1 MSLLLWDPRNP
12 YERREQPPKIKNHY
26 ETESFG
32 RDKVAEMFGFGD
44 KRMDFGADLQKYREF
59 AGGGG
64 DQKVPDLADDALT
77 QRRMTAVR
85 SGILRGADRAASGY
99 ARAQGGGSGSAAS
112 GARTAAL
119 RAIAG
124 GAASRAA
131 DDVMQG
137 ERLFRA
143 EIDRSNLD
151 RRQRGLS
158 DILGFGTNWRAQNIS
173 LLGLLDDRAKTRLG
187 LDDAQR
193 NRDLQEKIA
202 RWQHLNKPV
211 SFVIQDKPKDSS
223 EKRDTR
229 TTNTSDTDT
238 PPDGGGGGTGG
249 RVTDANDVDNAH
261 REVLRSSASAPKGSS
276 ASAPK
281 ARLAWRHRT

>member
-1 MSLLLWDPRNP
+1 MSLLLWDPLNP
-12 YERREQPPKIKNHY
+12 YQRREQPPKIKNHY

-44 KRMDFGADLQKYREF
+44 KRMDFGADVQKYREF

-158 DILGFGTNWRAQNIS
+158 DILGFGTNWRAQNVS

-187 LDDAQR
+187 LDDAQK

-202 RWQHLNKPV
+202 RWQYRNKPV
-211 SFVIQDKPKDSS
+211 SVSS
-223 EKRDTR
+223 PRIPMDPTVPTAKRDTP
-229 TTNTSDTDT
+229 DTDT

-261 REVLRSSASAPKGSS
+261 LDVLRSSASTPKGSS

-281 ARLAWRHRT
+281 ARLAWRRRT